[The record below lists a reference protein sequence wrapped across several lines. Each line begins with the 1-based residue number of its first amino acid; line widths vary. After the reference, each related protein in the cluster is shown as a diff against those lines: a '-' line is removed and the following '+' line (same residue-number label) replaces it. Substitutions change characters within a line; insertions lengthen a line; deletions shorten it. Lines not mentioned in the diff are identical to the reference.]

1 MATHKSPKIDALLD
15 RFPDLPDFNR
25 HYVGFFRCFNEQLY
39 YEAHDVLEE
48 VWLPIRGQPQAKF
61 YQGLIQMAGG
71 FVHLQKGRL
80 DPAARLF
87 ALALAN
93 FEAYPSPH
101 AGVDLDAIRGLC
113 HHHREEII
121 ESHAKLNPWSREH
134 PPKLALPTAVPG

>member
-1 MATHKSPKIDALLD
+1 MSHKSAKIEELLTGMEAVPGFD
-15 RFPDLPDFNR
+15 R
-25 HYVGFFRCFNEQLY
+25 HYVGFFRCFNAQLY

-48 VWLPIRGQPQAKF
+48 VWLPMRGQPQAKF

-87 ALALAN
+87 ALALTN
-93 FEAYPSPH
+93 FEGYPSRH
-101 AGVDLDAIRGLC
+101 AGVDLDAIRHLC

-134 PPKLALPTAVPG
+134 PPKFELPAGASI